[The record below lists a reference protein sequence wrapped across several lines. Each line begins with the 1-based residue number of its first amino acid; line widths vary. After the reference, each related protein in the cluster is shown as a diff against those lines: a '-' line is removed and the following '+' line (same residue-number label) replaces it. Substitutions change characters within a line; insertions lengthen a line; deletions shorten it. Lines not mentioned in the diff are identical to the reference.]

1 MGKNIL
7 KGEILK
13 MSLPIHIFSKQSH
26 LESIARNFSFA
37 PIFFDKVANGGDA
50 V

>member
-1 MGKNIL
+1 
-7 KGEILK
+7 
-13 MSLPIHIFSKQSH
+13 MSLPILIFSKESH

-37 PIFFDKVANGGDA
+37 PIFFDKLANGGDP